1 VAVARV
7 GAVGVRWAV
16 SYSYVQFAAIACICP
31 GGHYVQRGMRV
42 QLPGASMKSA
52 VRRVLLLSA
61 LMSPNALLA
70 LGLGEIHL
78 NSALNQPFDADIDLV
93 SAADEDLSALR
104 ASLASNDT
112 FVRYGLD
119 KPAYLSDFTFRV
131 VRGANGKDVL
141 KVTSPRP
148 VTEPFVTMLVEAN
161 WPRGRLLR
169 EYTVL
174 LDPPV
179 YAPEPQQAAVAPV
192 AAPRVSAPAP
202 TPSPAPS
209 GPAEPFAAAPPAPRT
224 SPSAPAP
231 SSPGTTATAAA
242 RSINAGSSYRV
253 RPNDTLWKIA
263 SAAHPGTRSDV
274 NRAMVSIYQS
284 NPQAF
289 DGNINVLKAGSLLKI
304 PTASDVSAISASAAA
319 AEVSRQYRL
328 WREGV
333 PASEGPDATS
343 GRLRLV
349 TPEQGTAAAS
359 TATTPSPAT
368 PAASGAGAAQMQSR
382 VQQLEAELA
391 EAKRLLEVRNA
402 ELATLQGQAAP
413 QPGGAPAAAVPPAEP
428 GAAATPAEGTPPAEA
443 AAPPPAEVTPA
454 PAPAPEPAVEAKK
467 PVEEPVAG
475 PSLVERLMNYWW
487 VLLGLLAAALAYL
500 LYKRGRSDGSV
511 AEEDLQAALARTTTD
526 LRARTAPPRSRD
538 SDIVVEERRP
548 VEPAAAPKPAQAPAP
563 APAPRAPEPSRRPVS
578 VDDTLSGEGAINIEA
593 GDPLAEADFHM
604 AYGLYDQAADLVQL
618 AIKREPMRR
627 DLKLKLL
634 EIFFVWGNRDR
645 FVELAK
651 EMNAS
656 RADAQPGE
664 WDKILIMGKQL
675 APDDALFAGTARPSA
690 ADLDM
695 ELHSSEGPLDMDLG
709 ADVGSGTAT
718 DIDLTAN
725 DDLAPG
731 EAGLDFVIDEPVRGT
746 DETASLAPTVE
757 TPRIKARPSASE
769 DPTQEV
775 PIEELGID
783 VGELEG
789 LGDLEGAETLEVS
802 RPKAVVEDTV
812 ETPRPASRAAEEE
825 DEDLLSATG
834 ILREQTG
841 ILRAL
846 EEGQGL
852 DMDLSE
858 STGELPTIETPRAGG
873 SAGAVDFSLGEEAAT
888 MSEVGTKLDLARAYI
903 DMGDPEGARSI
914 LDEVVKE
921 GSAVQK
927 QEAERLMASLP

>member
-1 VAVARV
+1 
-7 GAVGVRWAV
+7 
-16 SYSYVQFAAIACICP
+16 
-31 GGHYVQRGMRV
+31 M
-42 QLPGASMKSA
+42 
-52 VRRVLLLSA
+52 
-61 LMSPNALLA
+61 
-70 LGLGEIHL
+70 
-78 NSALNQPFDADIDLV
+78 
-93 SAADEDLSALR
+93 
-104 ASLASNDT
+104 
-112 FVRYGLD
+112 
-119 KPAYLSDFTFRV
+119 
-131 VRGANGKDVL
+131 
-141 KVTSPRP
+141 
-148 VTEPFVTMLVEAN
+148 
-161 WPRGRLLR
+161 
-169 EYTVL
+169 
-174 LDPPV
+174 
-179 YAPEPQQAAVAPV
+179 
-192 AAPRVSAPAP
+192 
-202 TPSPAPS
+202 
-209 GPAEPFAAAPPAPRT
+209 
-224 SPSAPAP
+224 
-231 SSPGTTATAAA
+231 
-242 RSINAGSSYRV
+242 
-253 RPNDTLWKIA
+253 
-263 SAAHPGTRSDV
+263 
-274 NRAMVSIYQS
+274 
-284 NPQAF
+284 
-289 DGNINVLKAGSLLKI
+289 
-304 PTASDVSAISASAAA
+304 SAISASAAA

-368 PAASGAGAAQMQSR
+368 PAASGAGAAEMQSR

-443 AAPPPAEVTPA
+443 AAPPAAEVTPA
-454 PAPAPEPAVEAKK
+454 PAPAPKPAVEAKK

-475 PSLVERLMNYWW
+475 PSLLERLMNYWW

-548 VEPAAAPKPAQAPAP
+548 VEPAAAPKPAQAP

-656 RADAQPGE
+656 RGDAQPGE

-725 DDLAPG
+725 VDLAPG

-812 ETPRPASRAAEEE
+812 ETPRPAA
-825 DEDLLSATG
+825 G
-834 ILREQTG
+834 
-841 ILRAL
+841 
-846 EEGQGL
+846 
-852 DMDLSE
+852 
-858 STGELPTIETPRAGG
+858 PPRKR
-873 SAGAVDFSLGEEAAT
+873 T
-888 MSEVGTKLDLARAYI
+888 RTC
-903 DMGDPEGARSI
+903 
-914 LDEVVKE
+914 
-921 GSAVQK
+921 
-927 QEAERLMASLP
+927 